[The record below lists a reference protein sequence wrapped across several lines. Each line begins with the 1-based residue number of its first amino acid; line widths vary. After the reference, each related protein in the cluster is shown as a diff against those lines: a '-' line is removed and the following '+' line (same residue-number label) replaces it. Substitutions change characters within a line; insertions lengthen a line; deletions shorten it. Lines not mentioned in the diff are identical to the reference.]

1 MIFLTSKSTTVE
13 YALMIVGFKAMAR
26 GMLQTQKKEKLISML
41 VTAGMASYFNYRN
54 KTRLRFY
61 NRYRYYFDELIKIVV
76 FFISINCLAD
86 KLDDEDDE
94 DLDSDEDEDEQVS
107 YKPQIVI

>member
-1 MIFLTSKSTTVE
+1 M
-13 YALMIVGFKAMAR
+13 
-26 GMLQTQKKEKLISML
+26 
-41 VTAGMASYFNYRN
+41 
-54 KTRLRFY
+54 
-61 NRYRYYFDELIKIVV
+61 
-76 FFISINCLAD
+76 NCLAD

>member
-1 MIFLTSKSTTVE
+1 
-13 YALMIVGFKAMAR
+13 MIVGFKAMAR

-41 VTAGMASYFNYRN
+41 VTAGIASYFNYRN
-54 KTRLRFY
+54 KTRFLQLLKILFWR
-61 NRYRYYFDELIKIVV
+61 EIKIVIL
-76 FFISINCLAD
+76 FQSMNCLAD

-107 YKPQIVI
+107 YKHKVVI